1 MNLFYKRTWA
11 QIDLDALRFNI
22 RQITAQLPSS
32 TQVMAV
38 VKADA
43 YGHGDRMIAQT
54 LQRAGVSAFAVS
66 NISEAISLRR
76 GGIDSPILILGYTP
90 PEAATDLA
98 DFRISQAV
106 FSTEYANLLSASCEK
121 AGIALNCHIKLDTGM
136 SRIGFNA
143 ADTITAADEIEQIC
157 ALPGLNCCGMF
168 SHFSS
173 ADSRDELSN
182 AYTAM
187 QRSRFDAVRAELTA
201 RGITFPLYHLQN
213 SAGIAFCDS
222 ADLQYARAG
231 IILYGCPPS
240 GEPLPFELKPVMS
253 LYSIVSMVKE
263 IAAGTAVSYNRTFRS
278 DKPMRIATVPIGY
291 ADGYP
296 RTLSNKGYML
306 LHGKRAPIIGN
317 ICMDQLMLDVTDIP
331 ETACGD
337 TVTVVG
343 CDGSEKLTF
352 SDLAAQCGTINYEL
366 MCLIGRRVP
375 RVYCENGKTLSV
387 LNYLQN
393 DRT

>member
-1 MNLFYKRTWA
+1 MKPFYRRTWA
-11 QIDLDALRFNI
+11 QIDLDALQFNI
-22 RQITAQLPSS
+22 HQIRAQLPDSV
-32 TQVMAV
+32 QVMAV

-54 LQRAGVSAFAVS
+54 LEREGVSFFAVS

-76 GGIDSPILILGYTP
+76 GGIDAPVLILGYTP

-106 FSTEYANLLSASCEK
+106 FSAEYAQMLSEAAAE
-121 AGIALNCHIKLDTGM
+121 AGITLNCHIKLDTGM
-136 SRIGFNA
+136 SRIGFDASDA
-143 ADTITAADEIEQIC
+143 AAAADEIEQIC
-157 ALPGLNCCGMF
+157 SLPGLNCCGMF

-173 ADSRDELSN
+173 ADSRDSLSD

-187 QRSRFDAVRAELTA
+187 QRSRFDAVRAVLEA
-201 RGITFPLYHLQN
+201 RGIVFPLYHIQN
-213 SAGIAFCDS
+213 SAGIAFRESDGMQ
-222 ADLQYARAG
+222 LARAG

-240 GEPLPFELKPVMS
+240 GEPLPFALKPVMS
-253 LYSIVSMVKE
+253 LYSIISMVKE
-263 IAAGTAVSYNRTFRS
+263 IEPGTSVSYNRTFMAK
-278 DKPMRIATVPIGY
+278 KPTRVATVPIGY

-331 ETACGD
+331 EAKCGD

-343 CDGSEKLTF
+343 TDGAQSLTF

-375 RVYCENGKTLSV
+375 RVYCEKGETLSV
-387 LNYLQN
+387 VNYLQV
-393 DRT
+393 